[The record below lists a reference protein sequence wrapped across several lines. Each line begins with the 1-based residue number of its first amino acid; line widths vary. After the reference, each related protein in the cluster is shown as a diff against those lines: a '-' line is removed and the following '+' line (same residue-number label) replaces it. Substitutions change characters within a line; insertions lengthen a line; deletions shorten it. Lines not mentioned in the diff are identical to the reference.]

1 MTDKLKPCPFCG
13 GEARIRD
20 LNIKIPYEGIAHFVG
35 CCQCD
40 VRSGISFDGE
50 QAAIEAWNTRKP
62 MDRIVERLEYALNN
76 CIPRINCKECNKR
89 EKTVYEMALEYAIE
103 IVKTGGKGE

>member
-13 GEARIRD
+13 GEVGWKSGRIVCDKCD
-20 LNIKIPYEGIAHFVG
+20 LNFKYHN
-35 CCQCD
+35 
-40 VRSGISFDGE
+40 SSFE
-50 QAAIEAWNTRKP
+50 LTNKAWNTRKP
-62 MDRIVERLEYALNN
+62 MERIMEQLEYALNN
-76 CIPRINCKECNKR
+76 GIPRINGKECNKR